1 MWKQFVE
8 AGWRLLRLAEDT
20 QENRSRIKTVEKS
33 LLDLAAKAEQ
43 ENTQLRRAN
52 ELLVF
57 EVQRL
62 HDELQRQQE
71 REAAERRILKL
82 ELENHLLRQER
93 GLPPA
98 KPETPPHPE
107 EVLPYQTKRT
117 PIKRNH
123 FAQPKP
129 DFLA

>member
-1 MWKQFVE
+1 MWKKIAE
-8 AGWRLLRLAEDT
+8 IGWGLLRLVDDT
-20 QENRSRIKTVEKS
+20 RQNRHSIETVEKR
-33 LLDLAAKAEQ
+33 LLDLASETEQ

-52 ELLVF
+52 ELLAF

-98 KPETPPHPE
+98 QPETPTQPE
-107 EVLPYQTKRT
+107 KVPPTPNETDRT
-117 PIKRNH
+117 
-123 FAQPKP
+123 
-129 DFLA
+129 